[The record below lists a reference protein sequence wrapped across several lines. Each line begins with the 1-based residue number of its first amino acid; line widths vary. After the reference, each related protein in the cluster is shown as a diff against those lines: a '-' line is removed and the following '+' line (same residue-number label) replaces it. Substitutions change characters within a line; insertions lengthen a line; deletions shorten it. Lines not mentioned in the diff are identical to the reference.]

1 MLPEEL
7 SADLCS
13 LREGE
18 DRACLAVEMIF
29 NAQGAKLR
37 HKFMRGMMRSA
48 AKLEYG
54 QAQRAVDGETDE
66 KTAPLV
72 DDVLKPLWAAYETVA
87 KARDIREPLDLDAPE
102 FKVRFGPDGK
112 VASIHR
118 RERLEAHRLIE
129 EFMIQANVCA
139 AETLEAKKSP
149 LIYRIHDTPSD
160 TKLAALSEFLP
171 TIGMKWSKGEAP
183 RTDRF
188 NRLIKLAEGSGNE
201 TLVNE
206 MVLRSQAQAI
216 YSHENIGHFGLN
228 LDRYAHFT
236 SPIRRYADVIVHR
249 GLIRALDLGDDGLTD
264 DEMSKL
270 DAVAEI
276 ITTCERRAVAAE
288 REANDRY
295 IASFLADKVG
305 ATFQGRITGVTRA
318 GLFIRL
324 LETGADGLAPVSRLG
339 AERFVHDAAAQRLI
353 GEQTGI
359 RYVLGMQVEVRLV
372 EATPVSG
379 GLLFDVLT
387 EGQAGSTKDARM
399 ARSAL
404 RDNFPP
410 RPGRYGPP
418 KGGKGKSGGK
428 PKAGKSKKRR

>member
-1 MLPEEL
+1 
-7 SADLCS
+7 
-13 LREGE
+13 
-18 DRACLAVEMIF
+18 
-29 NAQGAKLR
+29 
-37 HKFMRGMMRSA
+37 
-48 AKLEYG
+48 
-54 QAQRAVDGETDE
+54 VDGNPDA
-66 KTAPLV
+66 KTAPLL
-72 DDVLKPLWAAYETVA
+72 DSVLKPLWAAYACVA
-87 KARDIREPLDLDAPE
+87 RARDVREPLDLDAPE

-112 VASIHR
+112 VASIQR

-160 TKLAALSEFLP
+160 EKINALSEFLP
-171 TIGMKWSKGEAP
+171 TIGMKWAKGEAP

-188 NRLIKLAEGSGNE
+188 NRLIRNAEGSGHE
-201 TLVNE
+201 ILVNE

-216 YSHENIGHFGLN
+216 YSDQNIGHFGLN

-249 GLIRALDLGDDGLTD
+249 GLIRALGLGNDGLTD
-264 DEMSKL
+264 DEMTKL

-295 IASFLADKVG
+295 IASFMADKVG
-305 ATFQGRITGVTRA
+305 ASFSGRITGVTRA

-324 LETGADGLAPVSRLG
+324 IEMGADGLAPVSMLG
-339 AERFVHDAAAQRLI
+339 DERFVHDAGAQRLI
-353 GEQTGI
+353 GEISGD
-359 RYVLGMQVEVRLV
+359 RYVLGMPVEVRLV

-379 GLLFDVLT
+379 GLLFEVLS
-387 EGQAGSTKDARM
+387 EPQRGSPRDAHK
-399 ARSAL
+399 ARGAA
-404 RDNFPP
+404 RDFAP

-418 KGGKGKSGGK
+418 KGGKRK
-428 PKAGKSKKRR
+428 PGIKAKTGKSKKRR